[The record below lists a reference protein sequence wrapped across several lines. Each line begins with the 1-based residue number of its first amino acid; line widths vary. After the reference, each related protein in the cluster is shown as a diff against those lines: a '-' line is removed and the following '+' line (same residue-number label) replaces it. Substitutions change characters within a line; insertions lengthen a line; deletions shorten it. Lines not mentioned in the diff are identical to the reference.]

1 MRVETGLGVLH
12 LFCMPEPHVD
22 REAAEAAVKAAT
34 SADAQVVVASILGH
48 KADVAVMAL
57 HPDWTVLRAL
67 QSGLQAAGLRVVD
80 SYVSLTEVSEYAKGM
95 PEHLLNERLYPTLPP
110 AGKDVFC
117 FYPMTKR
124 RGATANW
131 YATPFAERQ
140 EMMYEHGRSGRTL
153 RRPGRPADHRLDRA
167 RRLRVGRHAVRRQP
181 RGRQGRRLHDALR
194 QGLGAVRRVRP
205 LLRRL
210 PHRHRR
216 RARSAATVIAFPTQ
230 LVAARSLAP
239 SLA

>member
-12 LFCMPEPHVD
+12 LFCVPEPHAD
-22 REAAEAAVKAAT
+22 REAAEAAVKAAM

-124 RGATANW
+124 RGPTANW
-131 YATPFAERQ
+131 YATPFTERQ
-140 EMMYEHGRSGRTL
+140 EMMYEHGRSGRRFAGQVVQLITGSTGLDDFEWGVTL
-153 RRPGRPADHRLDRA
+153 FAVGPEVVKEVVYTMRFDKASALFGEFGRFY
-167 RRLRVGRHAVRRQP
+167 VGYLTDIASALSSL
-181 RGRQGRRLHDALR
+181 GR
-194 QGLGAVRRVRP
+194 
-205 LLRRL
+205 
-210 PHRHRR
+210 
-216 RARSAATVIAFPTQ
+216 
-230 LVAARSLAP
+230 
-239 SLA
+239 